1 MFRYVVRYTKH
12 TITLIQNWHQF
23 QKQDGTKSTVV
34 PPQLKKIF
42 QCDVCGFMDE
52 KKNSIQQ
59 HKNAVHNKKV
69 ENKKL
74 ICEICP
80 ATFKCPSGL
89 ANHKLWRHADDK
101 KYECDICPYTTS
113 LKKELVKHM
122 KVVHKKTCVIK
133 AMRRFQTG
141 PHAAKQALE

>member
-23 QKQDGTKSTVV
+23 QKEDGTKSTVV

-59 HKNAVHNKKV
+59 HKNAVHNKKA
-69 ENKKL
+69 EEKKL

-113 LKKELVKHM
+113 LKKVKPG
-122 KVVHKKTCVIK
+122 K
-133 AMRRFQTG
+133 
-141 PHAAKQALE
+141 